1 MAIDTQRA
9 RPGRSGQLD
18 ATTLRRHGDG
28 LAREKGGAERLTSE
42 KRLCS
47 ELVRGG
53 ALKSSAIFL
62 RLARAMIYENP
73 LVVSLHSIGLR
84 VTETPTRSK
93 RYLKLVQTPRS
104 RTSLADFP
112 LT

>member
-1 MAIDTQRA
+1 MKARRNHRFTRPLGEVMLKKSGGSSKRELMSTGAILSA
-9 RPGRSGQLD
+9 
-18 ATTLRRHGDG
+18 
-28 LAREKGGAERLTSE
+28 

-73 LVVSLHSIGLR
+73 LVVSPHSIGLR
-84 VTETPTRSK
+84 VTETPTRSE